1 MAKEFNAFGGD
12 YVEDNKQALAELT
25 QTPEQDAIVETQWS
39 AYTRARDAGH
49 LDWVEEA
56 REFDDYYY
64 GDQWDSEVKSTL
76 DAQGRP
82 YYSVNLVLSTVNAVI
97 GEYIKSR
104 QDISFVPMG
113 KGANQESASSL
124 RFLFKQIAINNKT
137 EHKEKTVFT
146 DGLIQ
151 DRGYFYYYMDFSDN
165 AEGEIREEVLD
176 PTDVILDPGAKDY
189 DPATWNEVFISRWMT
204 PDEIG
209 ALYGPEFRDQV
220 ELAAANGTFGH
231 DSLEWEA
238 PNFGGDHYNSETF
251 FQPDADEVKRVKRIR
266 VIERQYRKLNRTAFF
281 VDGPTGDMRRV
292 PEGWEPE
299 RVKAFAQLNDLMMIW
314 KPERRVRV
322 TITADKLILHDGWS
336 MFSKLAV
343 VPFFPYFRR
352 GRPFGLVR
360 NLVDPQDMLNKVT
373 SQELHVVNT
382 TANSG
387 WVFTTGSLVNMD
399 RDDLATQGSKT
410 GLVLEVAQGAEPPQK
425 IQPNQIPSGL
435 AEIGSKAGTFF
446 REISGVNEAQL
457 GIQRSDSSKALDAR
471 KQGGMVQQEIIFD
484 NLSLTRELR
493 AEIMLEM
500 VQNYYSETR
509 LIQVFKKNE
518 DGDEE
523 QAELSINQPVMVL
536 DPETQEAVEE
546 IRNDLTIGEY
556 SVVIGT
562 IPRRETYDEGL
573 FDQLVSMREMGVQI
587 PDHILIQNSQLPDKA
602 EVVETVKQIQGLA
615 APSPEEIQR
624 QQQLSELEM
633 RLLSAQVMN
642 EEAQAMERKA
652 NAMKLQAQAQE
663 AAQSPEI
670 KKLEI
675 GTNARVEMERM
686 GANMQTNR
694 EDLATRVRIAAGKE
708 GTMTNIAQMESM
720 TQRNVAG
727 MNRMAGLQKSLMD
740 LKSKAEDRKAG
751 QVEKETKQSEKDS
764 AKNSPTKA

>member
-1 MAKEFNAFGGD
+1 MNMAKAFNEFGGD
-12 YVEDNKQALAELT
+12 LETDNAQAIAGVD
-25 QTPEQDAIVETQWS
+25 QTPAEDQIVENQWQ
-39 AYTRARDAGH
+39 AYTRARDSGH

-56 REFDDYYY
+56 RNFDNYYY
-64 GDQWDSEVKSTL
+64 GDQWDTDIKQTL

-113 KGANQESASSL
+113 KGANQEAATSL
-124 RFLFKQIAINNKT
+124 RFLFKQIAINNKS
-137 EHKEKTVFT
+137 EHKEKVVFE

-151 DRGYFYYYMDFSDN
+151 DRGYFYYYLDFSDN
-165 AEGEIREEVLD
+165 VEGEIREEVLD
-176 PTDVILDPGAKDY
+176 PQDVILDPGAKDY
-189 DPATWNEVFISRWMT
+189 DPSTWNEAFISRWMT

-238 PNFGGDHYNSETF
+238 PNFGGDHFNTETF
-251 FQPDADEVKRVKRIR
+251 WQPDTDEVKRVKRIR
-266 VIERQYRKLNRTAFF
+266 VIERQYRRLTRTAFF
-281 VDGPTGDMRRV
+281 VDRPTGDMRPI
-292 PEGWEPE
+292 PEGWETE
-299 RVKAFAQLNDLMMIW
+299 RSQAFAFQNELDIIW
-314 KPERRVRV
+314 KPERRIRI

-336 MFSKLAV
+336 LFSKIAV

-360 NLVDPQDMLNKVT
+360 NLIDPQDMLNKVT

-387 WVFTTGSLVNMD
+387 WIFETGSLVNMD

-410 GLVLEVAQGAEPPQK
+410 GLVLEVAQGSEPPQK

-435 AEIGSKAGTFF
+435 SEIGAKAGVFF

-471 KQGGMVQQEIIFD
+471 KQGGMIQQEIIFD
-484 NLSLTRELR
+484 NLSKTRELR

-500 VQNYYSETR
+500 IQNYYTETR

-518 DGDEE
+518 DGDVE
-523 QAELSINQPVMVL
+523 QQEIEINQPVFQI
-536 DPETQEAVEE
+536 DPETQEAVEQ
-546 IRNDLTIGEY
+546 IRNDMTLGEY

-562 IPRRETYDEGL
+562 IPRRESYDEGL
-573 FDQLVSMREMGVQI
+573 FDQLISMRELGVQI
-587 PDHILIQNSQLPDKA
+587 PDHVLIESSQHPEKEDVS
-602 EVVETVKQIQGLA
+602 EIVKQIQGLA
-615 APSPEEIQR
+615 APTPAEIQR
-624 QQQLSELEM
+624 QQQIADLEM
-633 RLLSAQVMN
+633 RLLNAQVTN
-642 EEAQAMERKA
+642 EEAQAIERKA
-652 NAMKLQAQAQE
+652 NAMKLQAQAGE
-663 AAQSPEI
+663 AAANPEI

-675 GTNARVEMERM
+675 GTKARVEMERV
-686 GANMQTNR
+686 GATMQSNR
-694 EDLATRVRIAAGKE
+694 EDLATRIRIAGGKE
-708 GTMTNIAQMESM
+708 STMKTISQNESM

-740 LKSKAEDRKAG
+740 LRSKAEDRKAAANKP
-751 QVEKETKQSEKDS
+751 KEG
-764 AKNSPTKA
+764 AKKSPKKA

>member
-1 MAKEFNAFGGD
+1 MAKAFNEFGGD
-12 YVEDNKQALAELT
+12 LETDNKQMLAALD
-25 QTPEQDAIVETQWS
+25 QTPEDYQIVENQWQ
-39 AYTRARDAGH
+39 AYTRARDSGH
-49 LDWVEEA
+49 LEWVEEA
-56 REFDDYYY
+56 REFDNYYY
-64 GDQWDSEVKSTL
+64 GDQWDDEVKSTL

-113 KGANQESASSL
+113 KGANQETASSL
-124 RFLFKQIAINNKT
+124 RFLFKQIAINNKS
-137 EHKEKTVFT
+137 EHKEKTVFE

-189 DPATWNEVFISRWMT
+189 DPSTWNEVFISRWMT
-204 PDEIG
+204 PDQIG

-238 PNFGGDHYNSETF
+238 PNFGGDHFNTEAF
-251 FQPDADEVKRVKRIR
+251 WQPDTDEVKRVKRIR
-266 VIERQYRKLNRTAFF
+266 VIERQYRRLTRTAFF
-281 VDGPTGDMRRV
+281 VDPPTGDMRRV
-292 PEGWEPE
+292 PEGWEKD
-299 RVKAFAQLNDLMMIW
+299 RSKAFAFQNELTIIW

-336 MFSKLAV
+336 MFSKIAV

-360 NLVDPQDMLNKVT
+360 NLIDPQDMLNKVT

-387 WVFTTGSLVNMD
+387 WIFTTGSLINMD

-410 GLVLEVAQGAEPPQK
+410 GLVLEVAQGAEAPVK

-435 AEIGSKAGTFF
+435 AEIGSKAGVFF

-471 KQGGMVQQEIIFD
+471 KQGGMIQQEIIFD
-484 NLSLTRELR
+484 NLSWTRELR

-500 VQNYYSETR
+500 VQNYYTETR
-509 LIQVFKKNE
+509 LVQVFKKNE
-518 DGDEE
+518 DGDQE
-523 QAELSINQPVMVL
+523 QSEISINEPVEVL
-536 DPETQEAVEE
+536 DPETQEAVEQ
-546 IRNDLTIGEY
+546 IRNDLTLGEY

-587 PDHILIQNSQLPDKA
+587 PDHVLIENSQLPDKA
-602 EVVETVKQIQGLA
+602 DVVETVKQIQGLA

-633 RLLSAQVMN
+633 RLLNAQVMN
-642 EEAQAMERKA
+642 EEAQAIERRA
-652 NAMKLQAQAQE
+652 NAMKLQAQAGE
-663 AAQSPEI
+663 AQAAPEL

-686 GANMQTNR
+686 GANMQSNR
-694 EDLATRVRIAAGKE
+694 EDLATRIRIAGGKE
-708 GTMTNIAQMESM
+708 STMKTISQNESM

-740 LKSKAEDRKAG
+740 LRSKAEDRKAA
-751 QVEKETKQSEKDS
+751 QNEKSAKDS
-764 AKNSPTKA
+764 AKKSPKKA

>member
-12 YVEDNKQALAELT
+12 YIETDNMQAIAGLE
-25 QTPEQDAIVETQWS
+25 QTPEQDLIVERQWS
-39 AYTRARDAGH
+39 SYTRGRDAGH

-56 REFDDYYY
+56 RQYDEYYY
-64 GDQWDSEVKSTL
+64 GNQWDDEVTQTL

-82 YYSVNLVLSTVNAVI
+82 HYSVNLVLSTVNAVI

-113 KGANQESASSL
+113 KGANQETASSL
-124 RFLFKQIAINNKT
+124 RFLFKQIAINNKS

-165 AEGEIREEVLD
+165 VEGEIKEEVLD
-176 PTDVILDPGAKDY
+176 PTDVILDSGAKDY
-189 DPATWNEVFISRWMT
+189 DPSTWNEVHISRWMT

-238 PNFGGDHYNSETF
+238 PNFGGDYHNSETF
-251 FQPDADEVKRVKRIR
+251 FQPDTDEVKRVKRIR
-266 VIERQYRKLNRTAFF
+266 VIERQYRKLARTAFF
-281 VDGPTGDMRRV
+281 VDRPTGDMRPV
-292 PEGWEPE
+292 PEGWEKE
-299 RVKAFAQLNDLMMIW
+299 RSQAFAFQNDLDIIW
-314 KPERRVRV
+314 KPERRIRV

-336 MFSKLAV
+336 MFSKIAV

-360 NLVDPQDMLNKVT
+360 NLIDPQDMLNKVT

-387 WVFTTGSLVNMD
+387 WIFETGSLVNMD
-399 RDDLATQGSKT
+399 RDDLTTQGSKT
-410 GLVLEVAQGAEPPQK
+410 GLVLEVAQGHEPPQK
-425 IQPNQIPSGL
+425 IQPNQIPTGL
-435 AEIGSKAGTFF
+435 SEIGAKAGTFF

-457 GIQRSDSSKALDAR
+457 GTQRSDSSKALDAR
-471 KQGGMVQQEIIFD
+471 KQGGMIQQEIIFD
-484 NLSLTRELR
+484 NLALTRELR
-493 AEIMLEM
+493 AELMLEM
-500 VQNYYSETR
+500 IQSYYSETR

-518 DGDEE
+518 DGDVE
-523 QAELSINQPVMVL
+523 QEELSINEPYFTN
-536 DPETQEAVEE
+536 DPDTQESVEE
-546 IRNDLTIGEY
+546 IRNDVTLGEY
-556 SVVIGT
+556 SVVIGS

-573 FDQLVSMREMGVQI
+573 FDQLMNMREAGVQI
-587 PDHILIQNSQLPDKA
+587 PDHILIENSQLPDKA

-615 APSPEEIQR
+615 APTPEEIKR
-624 QQQLSELEM
+624 NQQISELEM
-633 RLLSAQVMN
+633 RLLGAQVMN
-642 EEAQAMERKA
+642 EEAQAIERKA
-652 NAMKLQAQAQE
+652 NAMKLQAQAQSE
-663 AAQSPEI
+663 AQAPEI

-675 GTNARVEMERM
+675 GTNARVEMEKM
-686 GANMQTNR
+686 GQAAQQNQA
-694 EDLATRVRIAAGKE
+694 DLATRIRIAAGKE
-708 GTMTNIAQMESM
+708 ATMTTISQNESM

-727 MNRMAGLQKSLMD
+727 MNRQAGLHKSLMD
-740 LKSKAEDRKAG
+740 LRSKAEDRKAASA
-751 QVEKETKQSEKDS
+751 EKSKKES
-764 AKNSPTKA
+764 AKKSSTKT

>member
-1 MAKEFNAFGGD
+1 MAKAFNAFGGD
-12 YVEDNKQALAELT
+12 FIEDNKQALAGIT

-64 GDQWDSEVKSTL
+64 GDQWDTDTKATL

-113 KGANQESASSL
+113 KGANQEAAKAL
-124 RFLFKQIAINNKT
+124 RFLFKQIAINNKS
-137 EHKEKTVFT
+137 EIKEKTVFT

-151 DRGYFYYYMDFSDN
+151 DRGYFYYYLDFSDN
-165 AEGEIREEVLD
+165 AEGEVREEVLD
-176 PTDVILDPGAKDY
+176 PTDVILDPGAKEY
-189 DPATWNEVFISRWMT
+189 DPSTWVEVFISRWMT

-209 ALYGPEFRDQV
+209 VLYGPQFRDQV

-266 VIERQYRKLNRTAFF
+266 VIERQYRKLSRTAFF
-281 VDGPTGDMRRV
+281 VDPPTGDMRRV
-292 PEGWEPE
+292 PEGWTTE
-299 RVKAFAQLNDLMMIW
+299 RIKAFAITNELTMLW
-314 KPERRVRV
+314 KPERRIRV

-336 MFSKLAV
+336 MFSRITV

-360 NLVDPQDMLNKVT
+360 NLIDPQDMLNKVT

-387 WVFTTGSLVNMD
+387 WIFETGSLVNMD

-410 GLVLEVAQGAEPPQK
+410 GLVLEVNQGATPPEK

-435 AEIGSKAGTFF
+435 SEIGAKAGVFF

-457 GIQRSDSSKALDAR
+457 GIQRSDSSKALDSR
-471 KQGGMVQQEIIFD
+471 RQGGMIQQEIIFD
-484 NLSLTRELR
+484 NLSQTRRLR

-500 VQNYYSETR
+500 IQNYYSETR
-509 LIQVFKKNE
+509 LIQVVSKNE
-518 DGDEE
+518 DGDHIQSEVAVNE
-523 QAELSINQPVMVL
+523 PVIVI
-536 DPETQEAVEE
+536 DPETQEAVER
-546 IRNDLTIGEY
+546 IRNDLTLGEY
-556 SVVIGT
+556 EAVCGS

-573 FDQLVSMREMGVQI
+573 FDQLVSMRELGVQI
-587 PDHILIQNSQLPDKA
+587 PDHVLIEASQHPDKQD
-602 EVVETVKQIQGLA
+602 VSDIVKQIQGLA
-615 APSPEEIQR
+615 QPTPEELER
-624 QQQLSELEM
+624 QAQLAQLEM
-633 RLLSAQVMN
+633 RMLAAQVMN
-642 EEAQAMERKA
+642 EEAHAIERKA

-663 AAQSPEI
+663 AAAAPEV
-670 KKLEI
+670 KKLEL
-675 GTNARVEMERM
+675 GTNARIEIEKISSAER
-686 GANMQTNR
+686 TNQQ
-694 EDLATRVRIAAGKE
+694 DLATRIRIASGKE
-708 GTMTNIAQMESM
+708 STMKTISQNESM

-727 MNRMAGLQKSLMD
+727 MNRMASLQKSLMD
-740 LKSKAEDRKAG
+740 LKSKAEDRKAA
-751 QVEKETKQSEKDS
+751 QNEKSAKDS
-764 AKNSPTKA
+764 AKKSPKKA